1 MNFPSERFPQNCAV
15 TSFEQFRGPA
25 ETTPSTART
34 NTQDQAVT
42 SFGAFP
48 KLPLQ
53 NCAVTAVNTRKPVSA
68 MRRVLGVRNWK
79 NTFFN
84 SALGASLKLGG
95 VNHPLRGWGRTP
107 QGVFSHSHP
116 QGVLRAWPHCPP
128 TSSSDDGGRYRQAS
142 TAVVFRPEQPT
153 RRGDHPWLM

>member
-15 TSFEQFRGPA
+15 TSFDQFWGRA
-25 ETTPSTART
+25 ETTPSAART

-53 NCAVTAVNTRKPVSA
+53 NYAGTVVNTRKPVSA
-68 MRRVLGVRNWK
+68 MRRVLGIQNWK
-79 NTFFN
+79 NIFCN
-84 SALGASLKLGG
+84 SVLEASLKLGG

-116 QGVLRAWPHCPP
+116 QGVLRAWPHCPQHLHP
-128 TSSSDDGGRYRQAS
+128 TTAAGTAKHQPPSSSTPSNQ
-142 TAVVFRPEQPT
+142 PEKET
-153 RRGDHPWLM
+153 THG